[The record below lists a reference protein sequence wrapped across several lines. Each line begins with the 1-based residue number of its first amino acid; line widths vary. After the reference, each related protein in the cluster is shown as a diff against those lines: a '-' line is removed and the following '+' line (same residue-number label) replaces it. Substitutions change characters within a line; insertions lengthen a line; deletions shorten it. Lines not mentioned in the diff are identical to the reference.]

1 MSQPE
6 FESLKATLISRKQL
20 WEDADFPAV
29 PETLAAPERRL
40 YVTWLRPWVS
50 SPACISYVDK
60 IYFLL
65 TPLCWPLHACTSI
78 VHVCVFVSGRELFQQ

>member
-1 MSQPE
+1 MMSQPE

-50 SPACISYVDK
+50 SPACISYVGK
-60 IYFLL
+60 IIYY
-65 TPLCWPLHACTSI
+65 
-78 VHVCVFVSGRELFQQ
+78 